1 MANAESNQIAAAR
14 SPVSLMAVEA
24 EPVGGRR
31 VAVIVGVNDCGL
43 DAALPSLRYAEG
55 DARAVHK
62 ALTDPVTGGFA
73 AADVFLRTGAEA
85 DARGLRTQL
94 RAITEESTSSDTLF
108 IYFAGHALTADWHG
122 IADDYLVTPDLRR
135 AALNEHPDEGLR
147 MAFLR
152 GEVLDRFKGHAFL
165 VLDWQH
171 AGSYVGAGAEQIE
184 MMRVGGRHSK
194 QHSVL
199 MASPR
204 KGGSREPEPLGHGLL
219 TKHVLDALD
228 GKAADGEG
236 LVTFGAMTDYVVE
249 RDIDPEPDLFVQ
261 SRGTTTVLTRP
272 GIRTSGAVG
281 AVVDPLPAN
290 VRIVDLANPLE
301 RSAAAI
307 VELLVRVFPRHTSP
321 VRSPTSSTTGAFGAT
336 SEGPHPARKQE
347 KTELV
352 RAAME
357 ADAAAVLEYTNSG
370 FVTISATRRFHE
382 DDLHYL
388 LRGTAQYTSFPLRS
402 HVLEGTS
409 VGRVLCVPLRHGLE
423 TSLVLV
429 VVNPAQALLDIGEP
443 LAKILEA
450 IWANDLS
457 GPVEEGEIAVLTALR
472 ESFGRLP
479 PRLYSRCFELYRQ
492 VVGSFSMVFQPIVAI
507 DGMQQYVD
515 IHSYEALARLNAAD
529 PRAPRDLIRLAHVWG
544 DEFVIERDEAILRK
558 AIQSYAEAH
567 RQCYGDNAGAPR
579 PVSINV
585 AVRSLLSNP
594 YVDAVERTIAAAGL
608 RPSSVTLEISEQD
621 PIEPR
626 PYEFWGDDK
635 LGYFHERLVAIADR
649 LDIRFAVD
657 DFGVEHSSVSRM
669 AELPLTQ
676 IKVDRALLR
685 HPLAYQELELVA
697 KVARH
702 PVKIGQSPAR
712 RSVVIEGVEDDSP
725 ISLHRI
731 YGLGIRHVQGFI
743 TGERPAPTIKREIG
757 REMREHLASLVR
769 GNRGPLRK
777 SA

>member
-1 MANAESNQIAAAR
+1 MA
-14 SPVSLMAVEA
+14 L
-24 EPVGGRR
+24 
-31 VAVIVGVNDCGL
+31 IVGVNDCGSA
-43 DAALPSLRYAEG
+43 AALPSLRYAES

-62 ALTDPVTGGFA
+62 ALTDPVAGGFA
-73 AADVFLRTGAEA
+73 AADAFLLTGAEA
-85 DARGLRTQL
+85 DGRSIRDQL
-94 RAITEESTSSDTLF
+94 RALTEESTSSDTLF
-108 IYFAGHALTADWHG
+108 VYFAGHALTANWNG
-122 IADDYLVTPDLRR
+122 IADDYLVTPELGRV
-135 AALNEHPDEGLR
+135 ALNERPDDGLR

-152 GEVLDRFKGHAFL
+152 GEVLDTFKGIAFL
-165 VLDWQH
+165 VVDWRH
-171 AGSYVGAGAEQIE
+171 AGSYIGGGAEKFE

-194 QHSVL
+194 QHNVL
-199 MASPR
+199 LAAPHE
-204 KGGSREPEPLGHGLL
+204 GGARESETLGHGLL
-219 TKHVLDALD
+219 TKHLLDALA
-228 GKAADGEG
+228 GKAANSEG
-236 LVTFGAMTDYVVE
+236 LVTFGGLADYVAGLRLE
-249 RDIDPEPDLFVQ
+249 PQPDLFVQ
-261 SRGTTTVLTRP
+261 SRGTTAVLTRP
-272 GIRTSGAVG
+272 GRGASDG

-307 VELLVRVFPRHTSP
+307 VELLGRVFPRHGAFGRP
-321 VRSPTSSTTGAFGAT
+321 PTSSTTEAFGAT
-336 SEGPHPARKQE
+336 SEGPQPARKQE
-347 KTELV
+347 KIELMRV
-352 RAAME
+352 ATE
-357 ADAAAVLEYTNSG
+357 ADAAALLEYTSSG
-370 FVTISATRRFHE
+370 FVTISETRHFRE

-388 LRGTAQYTSFPLRS
+388 MRGTAQYSSFPLRS
-402 HVLEGTS
+402 HVLDGTS
-409 VGRVLCVPLRHGLE
+409 AGRVLCVPLRHGLA

-450 IWANDLS
+450 IWATDLS

-507 DGMQQYVD
+507 DERQQYVD

-529 PRAPRDLIRLAHVWG
+529 PRAPRELIRLAHVWG
-544 DEFVIERDEAILRK
+544 DQFVVARDEAILRK

-567 RQCYGDNAGAPR
+567 RRCYGDNAGAPR

-585 AVRSLLSNP
+585 AVRSLLSDS
-594 YVDAVERTIAAAGL
+594 YVDEIERTIRAAGL
-608 RPSSVTLEISEQD
+608 RPSAVTLEISEQD

-626 PYEFWGDDK
+626 AYEIWGDDK

-649 LDIRFAVD
+649 LDVRFAVD

-712 RSVVIEGVEDDSP
+712 RSVVVEGVEDDSP
-725 ISLHRI
+725 ISLEQI

-743 TGERPAPTIKREIG
+743 TGERPSSTIKREID
-757 REMREHLASLVR
+757 REMRERLASLVR
-769 GNRGPLRK
+769 GNRAPLRR

>member
-1 MANAESNQIAAAR
+1 
-14 SPVSLMAVEA
+14 MAV
-24 EPVGGRR
+24 PVGGRR
-31 VAVIVGVNDCGL
+31 VALIVGVNDCGL
-43 DAALPSLRYAEG
+43 DAALPSLRYAES

-62 ALTDPVTGGFA
+62 ALTEPGAGGFA

-85 DARGLRTQL
+85 DARSIRSQLRT
-94 RAITEESTSSDTLF
+94 ITEESTSADTLLV
-108 IYFAGHALTADWHG
+108 YFGGYALTADWNG

-152 GEVLDRFKGHAFL
+152 GEVLDNFKGSAFL

-171 AGSYVGAGAEQIE
+171 AGSYVGADQIE
-184 MMRVGGRHSK
+184 MMRVGARHSK

-204 KGGSREPEPLGHGLL
+204 PGGTREPASLRHGLL
-219 TKHVLDALD
+219 TKHLLDALD
-228 GKAADGEG
+228 GKAADDDG
-236 LVTFGAMTDYVVE
+236 LVTFGGMADYVAQRIV
-249 RDIDPEPDLFVQ
+249 DPEPDMYVQ

-272 GIRTSGAVG
+272 GRGASAG

-290 VRIVDLANPLE
+290 MRIVDLANPLE

-307 VELLVRVFPRHTSP
+307 AELLSRVFPRQSSL
-321 VRSPTSSTTGAFGAT
+321 VRPPTSSTTEAFGAT

-347 KTELV
+347 KVELM

-357 ADAAAVLEYTNSG
+357 ADAAALLEYTSSG
-370 FVTISATRRFHE
+370 FVTISETRDFRE
-382 DDLHYL
+382 DDLYYL
-388 LRGTAQYTSFPLRS
+388 MRGTAQYSSFPLRS
-402 HVLEGTS
+402 HVLEGTAA
-409 VGRVLCVPLRHGLE
+409 GRVLCVPLRHGPA

-429 VVNPAQALLDIGEP
+429 VVNPTRALLDIGEP
-443 LAKILEA
+443 LARILEA
-450 IWANDLS
+450 IWATDLS
-457 GPVEEGEIAVLTALR
+457 APVEEGEIAVLTALR

-492 VVGSFSMVFQPIVAI
+492 VVGSFAMVFQPIVTI
-507 DGMQQYVD
+507 DERQQYVD

-529 PRAPRDLIRLAHVWG
+529 PRAPRELIRLAHVWG
-544 DEFVIERDEAILRK
+544 DQFVVERDEAILRK

-567 RQCYGDNAGAPR
+567 RRCYGDDAGAPR

-585 AVRSLLSNP
+585 AVRSLLSDS
-594 YVDAVERTIAAAGL
+594 YVEEVKRTIAAAGL
-608 RPSSVTLEISEQD
+608 RPSAVTLEISEQD

-626 PYEFWGDDK
+626 AYEIWGDDK

-702 PVKIGQSPAR
+702 PVKVGQSPSR
-712 RSVVIEGVEDDSP
+712 RSVVVEGVEENSP
-725 ISLHRI
+725 ISLEQI

-743 TGERPAPTIKREIG
+743 TGERPSSTIKKEIG

-769 GNRGPLRK
+769 GNRSPLRR